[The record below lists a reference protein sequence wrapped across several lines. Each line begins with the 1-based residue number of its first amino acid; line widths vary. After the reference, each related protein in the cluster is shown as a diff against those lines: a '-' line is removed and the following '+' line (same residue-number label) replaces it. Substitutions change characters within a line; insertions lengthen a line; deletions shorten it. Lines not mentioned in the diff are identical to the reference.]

1 MGDHRAHDPLTS
13 EELRV
18 QSAFNSAGGE
28 WGEKDEDVRVSYFQ
42 SPNELYIQREGASRA
57 LQLLQDYL
65 CNKIR
70 DHPRQPSNIVH
81 NGIYLYPKNQN
92 GKKLYY
98 RIRLQREKSNSFSG
112 TFMDTGESPIPVQ
125 SKDLLFCVHFV
136 RILTPLAFRASL
148 FGISLSKGKWE
159 ECLYAAL
166 RGFFTSPSL
175 GLSAKL
181 VGLDSGALSLIL
193 MDQLGSINE
202 VFAHSGDPHL
212 SKISTVSISY
222 DQFKYKPLRKGSRV
236 RGKVLNMGLGL
247 HFYFVSE
254 EDMSKYENVLARIQ
268 ELYKSPVNMKA
279 PFDSPGQVVVA
290 RQNSTWSR
298 CLIQNEDSGGFELF
312 DIDSGNCLKN
322 VRDIYQL
329 YEELENLPL
338 YLHYCN
344 LLGYNSNDPNDC
356 FLGRT
361 LINFESTVEL
371 LVKSEGAI
379 ASVEIY
385 PE

>member
-1 MGDHRAHDPLTS
+1 
-13 EELRV
+13 
-18 QSAFNSAGGE
+18 
-28 WGEKDEDVRVSYFQ
+28 
-42 SPNELYIQREGASRA
+42 
-57 LQLLQDYL
+57 
-65 CNKIR
+65 
-70 DHPRQPSNIVH
+70 
-81 NGIYLYPKNQN
+81 
-92 GKKLYY
+92 
-98 RIRLQREKSNSFSG
+98 REKSNSFSG
-112 TFMDTGESPIPVQ
+112 TFMDTGESPFLSSP
-125 SKDLLFCVHFV
+125 
-136 RILTPLAFRASL
+136 RISSFAFTLASL

-193 MDQLGSINE
+193 WISWAPSMRSLLTPEIHTFPRSPLSASAMIN
-202 VFAHSGDPHL
+202 
-212 SKISTVSISY
+212 
-222 DQFKYKPLRKGSRV
+222 LR
-236 RGKVLNMGLGL
+236 KVLNMGLGL

-312 DIDSGNCLKN
+312 DIDK
-322 VRDIYQL
+322 
-329 YEELENLPL
+329 ELENLPL